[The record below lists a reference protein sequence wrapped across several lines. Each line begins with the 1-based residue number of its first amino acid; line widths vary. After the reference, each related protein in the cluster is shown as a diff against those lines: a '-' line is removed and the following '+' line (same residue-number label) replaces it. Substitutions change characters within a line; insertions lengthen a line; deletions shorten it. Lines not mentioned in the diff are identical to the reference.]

1 MIEITPL
8 NKKQLLDYINSKN
21 FGKGNHIPITI
32 HRALS
37 QVKNPQLQE
46 EDIILILALDEGDL
60 IGYTGIIPYTI
71 FLKGKDPIRIGWLS
85 CLWVS
90 KLARGK
96 GISVKLLSKS
106 VELWNSKAI
115 AADYV
120 PATKVIYDK
129 TNQFVNKPLEKKGI
143 RLYVK
148 CDLYNILPSKKA
160 IFFKIKWLF
169 KAIDS
174 CVNVFVDFRLVF
186 YKKGLPHLHFE
197 FVDHIDEEVNI
208 FIKNKQE
215 NQLFRRNMDELNWMI
230 QNPWLISSNKKDN
243 LNKKYYFSST
253 AKSFNFYSLKVKN
266 SDGILIAFMIFS
278 KRDTT
283 LKLPYFYHNNCI
295 DSVVDA
301 INYYMIK
308 WEIRTFTTYNSDI
321 AQILATKKTPA
332 IFKKVVIRNYMIS
345 SVFKDEVFNSNFEIQ
360 DGDGDCGFT

>member
-1 MIEITPL
+1 MIEFKLL
-8 NKKQLLDYINSKN
+8 NKHLLLEYINSVQ
-21 FGKGNHIPITI
+21 FRTGNDIPITI

-46 EDIILILALDEGDL
+46 DDIILILALDEGQL
-60 IGYTGIIPYTI
+60 IGYIGILPYTI
-71 FLKGKDPIRIGWLS
+71 FFKGKEPIRIGWLS

-148 CDLYNILPSKKA
+148 SDLYNILPSKKI

-169 KAIDS
+169 KAIDF
-174 CVNVFVDFRLVF
+174 CVNVFLDFRLLF
-186 YKKGLPHLHFE
+186 YKTDLSHLRFE
-197 FVDHIDEEVNI
+197 YIEHIDEEVNS
-208 FIKNKQE
+208 FIISKQE
-215 NQLFRRNMDELNWMI
+215 NQLFRRNKDELNWMI

-283 LKLPYFYHNNCI
+283 LKLPYYYHNNCI

-308 WEIRTFTTYNSDI
+308 WEIRTFTTYNSDL